1 MLLGVLIGMQIGV
14 VYGRNNSQKSVAK
27 TGRKNWSQKVVAGL
41 DPSI

>member
-14 VYGRNNSQKSVAK
+14 VYGRNNCQKSIEK
-27 TGRKNWSQKVVAGL
+27 ISRKNLLQKVIAGL